1 VTGQVLKVTAAGRSS
16 RSAGRRGVT
25 FVRTV
30 LGYIDPGEL
39 GVTHATS
46 IVIDGGRP
54 VELPDFRSPTSTG

>member
-1 VTGQVLKVTAAGRSS
+1 M
-16 RSAGRRGVT
+16 T